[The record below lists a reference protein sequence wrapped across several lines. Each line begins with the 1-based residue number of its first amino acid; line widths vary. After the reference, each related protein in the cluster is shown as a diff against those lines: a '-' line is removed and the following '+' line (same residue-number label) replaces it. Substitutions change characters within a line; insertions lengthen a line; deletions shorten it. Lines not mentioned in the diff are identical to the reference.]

1 MSSRRY
7 IPREQLTAVSLW
19 HMAPF
24 DAQGMPRKNGLAD
37 DAAEGPDAGTTAK
50 RAHEEGFRHGLEV
63 GLERGKVAGEAN
75 ALQYNQQF
83 SRIMAGLE
91 RAVAGLDQS
100 VADELVKLAVGL
112 ARSVIRHHIETCPDA
127 IVPVVREALG
137 GVASFVQHPR
147 LVMHPDDAEI
157 ARHDLAEELAAHNCR
172 IASDE
177 QMLRGDV
184 RIDDADFELDATLA
198 TRWNRA
204 LASLGLNDD
213 WLD

>member
-63 GLERGKVAGEAN
+63 
-75 ALQYNQQF
+75 
-83 SRIMAGLE
+83 GLE